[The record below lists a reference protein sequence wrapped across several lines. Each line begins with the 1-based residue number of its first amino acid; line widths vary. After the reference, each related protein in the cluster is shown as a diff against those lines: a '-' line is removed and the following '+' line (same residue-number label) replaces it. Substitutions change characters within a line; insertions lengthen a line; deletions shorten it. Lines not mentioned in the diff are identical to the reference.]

1 MKKKT
6 VAISGGLGKI
16 GLNLALNLSKDF
28 NVIIGDINKKKYIM
42 IKKKLNNENIKFYK
56 CNLCLS
62 DDVKKFINF
71 GVKKFKKIDFTI
83 HCCYPKTKD
92 WLKNFEKLNQSSL
105 NINLSNQLGG
115 SIIYSQQFI
124 KYFLKSGGGKI
135 IHLSSIQGTSAPK
148 FEHYKGLN
156 MSSPIEYSAIK
167 SGIISITKY
176 LAKYYGRKNI
186 QINCVSPGG
195 IKDNQPKIFTKRY
208 KKSCLTKG
216 LLDYQDLHPLILF
229 LLSDGSKY
237 MNGQNIIID
246 DGWSL

>member
-6 VAISGGLGKI
+6 IAISGGLGKI
-16 GLNLALNLSKDF
+16 GLSLALNLSKHF
-28 NVIIGDINKKKYIM
+28 NVVIGDINKMKFIK
-42 IKKKLNNENIKFYK
+42 IKKKLHNKNIKFYK

-62 DDVKKFINF
+62 DDIKKFINF
-71 GVKKFKKIDFTI
+71 GVKQFKKIDFTI
-83 HCCYPKTKD
+83 HCCYPRTND
-92 WLKNFEKLNQSSL
+92 WLQNFEKLNQSSL

-124 KYFLKSGGGKI
+124 KYFLKNGGGKI
-135 IHLSSIQGTSAPK
+135 IHLSSIQGLSTPK

-156 MSSPIEYSAIK
+156 MNSPIEYSAIK

-176 LAKYYGRKNI
+176 LAKYYGQKNI

-195 IKDNQPKIFTKRY
+195 IKNDQPKIFIKRY

-237 MNGQNIIID
+237 MNGQNIVID